1 MDEYHGFICLLEH
14 ILEINRSGVM
24 LTTILTT
31 DLVKEKGKAQNA
43 VLNIKHLQ
51 TLMNDHNQRLAY
63 SRCSVINLGM
73 SMYKLM
79 KKEKEKKHY

>member
-1 MDEYHGFICLLEH
+1 
-14 ILEINRSGVM
+14 M

-31 DLVKEKGKAQNA
+31 DLIKEKGKAQNV
-43 VLNIKHLQ
+43 VLNIKHLE

-63 SRCSVINLGM
+63 SRCPVINLGM

-79 KKEKEKKHY
+79 KKETKGEAALLMEQQGFQR